1 MRNFVIILW
10 LLRVRGRVSGGRAE
24 DTCVILPT
32 ATVALKL
39 LRITTQRIGFAQITE
54 NTAII
59 GIVDDRKR
67 LLRGLAEPVKGAA
80 EIVAGQKEGGRLADK
95 LSYAVS
101 GFAAVRKGRLAWIN
115 NAAQAATI
123 VDDKHLPGA
132 ARRETA
138 VKLANGQFG
147 GDDCRVAPHH
157 RSDEQLVDP
166 ADILRA
172 ADRQPAEVKA
182 PSRERIAKPV
192 PHRDRRRN
200 HADHDPDCRRKVARR
215 L

>member
-24 DTCVILPT
+24 DTCIILPT
-32 ATVALKL
+32 ATVALQL
-39 LRITTQRIGFAQITE
+39 LRITPQRVGFAQITE
-54 NTAII
+54 NTALFGVI
-59 GIVDDRKR
+59 DDRKR

-95 LSYAVS
+95 LSHAVS
-101 GFAAVRKGRLAWIN
+101 AISVVRKGRLARIDS
-115 NAAQAATI
+115 AAQAATI
-123 VDDKHLPGA
+123 VDDKHLPSA

-138 VKLANGQFG
+138 VEFANGQFG
-147 GDDCRVAPHH
+147 GDDRRVAPHH

-172 ADRQPAEVKA
+172 ADRQPTEVKA
-182 PSRERIAKPV
+182 PSRERIAKPM
-192 PHRDRRRN
+192 PHHDR
-200 HADHDPDCRRKVARR
+200 
-215 L
+215 